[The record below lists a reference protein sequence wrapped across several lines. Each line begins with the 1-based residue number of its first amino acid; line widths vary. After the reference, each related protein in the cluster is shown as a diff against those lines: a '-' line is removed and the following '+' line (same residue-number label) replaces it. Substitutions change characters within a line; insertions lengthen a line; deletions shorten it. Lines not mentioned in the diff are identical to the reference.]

1 MSESAPDSSA
11 LSRDEEHCS
20 ASPIPIHHSLL
31 LKNTLFVAAVVVFAA
46 GILGHLAYIFARQ
59 TLTDDIHIR
68 LQVVAADRA
77 ALLENYAEQQR
88 ERITLV
94 SGRTSLRETLLRRQ
108 RGELPEEEFRSEAK
122 RLLEDIKTT
131 GSGFQDLRILDESG
145 TIIVSTI
152 EAEVGHDRVDDACFI
167 QGRKRAFLDSPELIE
182 GDYTACLGGP
192 VVDEG
197 MNLLGVVEISL
208 NVAEIQKILAEPIGL
223 EQTGALLV
231 GTREGQHVH
240 YLLPPPDGSK
250 QTVELSRVPAMS
262 RALQGQSGSEI
273 LDYDGMRVLAAYRP
287 VKYQPAGDV
296 NWGLVA
302 KMGLAEA
309 YAPVTH
315 LRRML
320 LILQAILLLVGVVLS
335 FVVARRF
342 TRPVLQLADSASRI
356 ARGDLSARVPATS
369 SDEIGALAASFNQMA
384 EQLSQSRLQMEDRIE
399 QRTGEL
405 RESQK
410 ELRRKTQIL
419 RSVLDSMADGVIV
432 ADQHGKFLLWNPAA
446 EQIVGIGPQKVD
458 PQKWSQV
465 YGCYLP
471 DGETLCP
478 PDELP
483 LIRALHGES
492 VGPVELFLRNPDI
505 LQGTW
510 VSITARPLKND
521 RGELRGGVVVIQDI
535 TKARRSHL
543 DLELRDAK
551 NRAIL
556 DTTHE
561 AFVAI
566 DESSIIREWNS
577 QAEVT
582 FGWKPEEVMGRPLQE
597 IIIPQRYRE
606 QHHRGIVHF
615 LATGEGPLLNRRL
628 ELQALHHDGHEFP
641 VEMTITAVPQEG
653 GYLFAAF
660 VHDITDMKRAAQE
673 LRDAKEAAE
682 AASRAKSAF
691 LATMSHEIRT
701 PMNAVIGMTE
711 LLLDTRLSSTQR
723 EYLVMVRDSGESLL
737 AVINDILDFSK
748 IEAGRFDLEM
758 APFDLKECLGDTMKS
773 MAVRAHRKQL
783 ELACH
788 LPRGVP
794 DLVIGDRLRLR
805 QIVVNL
811 VGNAIKFTNE
821 GEIVLEASTQ
831 QQTAD
836 RIEIHFVV
844 RDTGIGIPPEKQQVI
859 FEAFEQADES
869 MARRF
874 GGTGLGLAISA
885 RLVELMGGRIWV
897 KSQEGE
903 GSEFHFTA
911 SFGVGEH
918 LSRPKSPASC
928 KMSGLKVLVVDDNQT
943 NCRVLEDMLSS
954 WQMQPR
960 CVNDGEKALDLM
972 RLQQEEGNSFDLVLL
987 DARMP
992 GLDGFA
998 VADQIKHD
1006 ENLGSAV
1013 IMLLTSSDQQDE
1025 IARCQS
1031 LGIAAHLTKPIKQSE
1046 LFNAIAET
1054 LGLSVETAGEE
1065 PSEPQPAFVPPL
1077 KILLADDSVVNQRL
1091 ALALLEPHGH
1101 QMTMVSNG
1109 REALAQ
1115 RQSHQFDLIL
1125 MDIQM
1130 PEMDGLEATRLIR
1143 EFEMPRGEHV
1153 PIIAMTA
1160 HAMKG
1165 DREQCLAAGMDGYV
1179 TKPVRVR
1186 ELFAAIAEFT
1196 KHATSIDHNGHS
1208 SGDVP
1213 VAMPGPSHVKAVDAG
1228 QEHKDMT
1235 ITSDS
1240 VMNWDSALKK
1250 SELDNRMLEE
1260 LAGLF
1265 ITQIPGMLS
1274 QFHEALEH
1282 QDAKSLRRVAHT
1294 LKSNA
1299 AIFDAGRVKA
1309 LAYELELLGKDEKLE
1324 QVGAKVEILEQELL
1338 RLMPLLEEHVDK
1350 AISTEEET

>member
-1 MSESAPDSSA
+1 MNEPEAGNSAFSQ
-11 LSRDEEHCS
+11 DEEHGS
-20 ASPIPIHHSLL
+20 ASPIPIRHSLL
-31 LKNTLFVAAVVVFAA
+31 LKNTLFVAAVVVLAA
-46 GILGHLAYIFARQ
+46 GVLGHLAYIFARR
-59 TLTDDIHIR
+59 TLTNDIHVR

-77 ALLENYAEQQR
+77 AMLENYAQHQR

-94 SGRTSLRETLLRRQ
+94 CGRTALREVLLQRRQ
-108 RGELPEEEFRSEAK
+108 GKLSEEEFRPAAT
-122 RLLEDIKTT
+122 RLLEDIKAT
-131 GSGFQDLRILDESG
+131 GGGFQELRILDESG
-145 TIIVSTI
+145 TIQASTVA
-152 EAEVGHDRVDDACFI
+152 AEIGRDRVDDACFI
-167 QGRKRAFLDSPELIE
+167 QGRKRPFLDSPELIE

-192 VVDEG
+192 VLDAG

-231 GTREGQHVH
+231 GTRDGPHVH
-240 YLLPPPDGSK
+240 YLLPPADGSQ
-250 QTVELSRVPAMS
+250 QTVELSRVSAMS
-262 RALQGQSGSEI
+262 RSLQGQSGSEI
-273 LDYDGMRVLAAYRP
+273 MDYDGRQVLAAYRP
-287 VKYQPAGDV
+287 VNYQPAGDT

-302 KMGLAEA
+302 KMDLSEA
-309 YAPVTH
+309 YAPVAD
-315 LRRML
+315 LRRIL
-320 LILQAILLLVGVVLS
+320 LLLQAILLLVGVILS

-342 TRPVLQLADSASRI
+342 TRPVLQLANSAGRI
-356 ARGDLSARVPATS
+356 ARGDLSVRVPATS
-369 SDEIGALAASFNQMA
+369 SDEIGALATSFNQMA
-384 EQLSQSRLQMEDRIE
+384 EQLSQSRTQMEDSIE
-399 QRTGEL
+399 QRTSEL

-465 YGCYLP
+465 YGCYLA

-478 PDELP
+478 PDDLP
-483 LIRALHGES
+483 LMRALHGES

-543 DLELRDAK
+543 DMELRDAK

-556 DTTHE
+556 ETTHE

-597 IIIPQRYRE
+597 VVIPQRYRE

-628 ELQALHHDGHEFP
+628 ELQALHRDGHEFP
-641 VEMTITAVPQEG
+641 IEMTITAVAQEG

-673 LRDAKEAAE
+673 LRDARDAAE

-711 LLLDTRLSSTQR
+711 LLLDTPLTSTQH
-723 EYLVMVRDSGESLL
+723 EYLVMVRDSGEALL

-788 LPRGVP
+788 LPVDVP
-794 DLVIGDRLRLR
+794 DVVIGDRLRLR
-805 QIVVNL
+805 QVVVNL
-811 VGNAIKFTNE
+811 VGNAIKFTSE

-844 RDTGIGIPPEKQQVI
+844 RDTGIGIPVEKQQTI

-874 GGTGLGLAISA
+874 GGTGLGLAISS

-897 KSQEGE
+897 NSREGE

-911 SFGVGEH
+911 NFGVGER
-918 LSRPKSPASC
+918 LTRPKPPASG
-928 KMSGLKVLVVDDNQT
+928 KMTGLKVLVVDDNQT

-954 WQMQPR
+954 WQMQAR
-960 CVNDGEKALDLM
+960 CAYDGEKAIELM
-972 RLQQEEGNSFDLVLL
+972 RLQEREGGAFDLVLL

-1006 ENLGSAV
+1006 ESLDSAV

-1054 LGLSVETAGEE
+1054 LGLSVEAEKE
-1065 PSEPQPAFVPPL
+1065 IPNQPPPSFVSPL
-1077 KILLADDSVVNQRL
+1077 KILLAEDSIVNQRL

-1101 QMTMVSNG
+1101 QISVVSNG
-1109 REALAQ
+1109 REALAR
-1115 RQSHQFDLIL
+1115 RQSEDFDLIL

-1143 EFEMPRGEHV
+1143 EYEVPRAEHV

-1186 ELFAAIAEFT
+1186 ELFAAIAEVA
-1196 KHATSIDHNGHS
+1196 KPATSTPAAELPP
-1208 SGDVP
+1208 VP
-1213 VAMPGPSHVKAVDAG
+1213 ANTPEGEQARVTAASPEDKPRSVAPPS
-1228 QEHKDMT
+1228 
-1235 ITSDS
+1235 I
-1240 VMNWDSALKK
+1240 MNWNSALKK
-1250 SELDNRMLEE
+1250 SELDNKMLEE

-1265 ITQIPGMLS
+1265 ISQIPEMIG
-1274 QFHEALEH
+1274 QFHEALEN
-1282 QDAKSLRRVAHT
+1282 QDAKLLRRVAHT

-1299 AIFDAGRVKA
+1299 SLFDAERLRAV
-1309 LAYELELLGKDEKLE
+1309 AYELETIGKEEKLNQAAARLE
-1324 QVGAKVEILEQELL
+1324 VLEQELS
-1338 RLMPLLEEHVDK
+1338 RLLPLLEEHVGN
-1350 AISTEEET
+1350 AISNEEEK